1 MLLSVSLTSI
11 GIIGYLSWN
20 RSRAALTATL
30 FEHLTSLRTS
40 KGHHIEAY
48 FEDVS
53 NQLHLFSEDREI
65 ISSMV
70 EFNKGFKRLNR
81 QHVSEEIKDAVQEF
95 YENEYFPR
103 LTENLSGEPT
113 YESYHPDTQAAEYLQ
128 YHYIVTNEHPIG
140 EKDLLFDAEDGSD
153 YSEFHR
159 RHHPFFEDV
168 IKKSGYE
175 DLFLIN
181 HKTGDIVYSTHKEVD
196 FGTNIDTGPY
206 RRSSLAEVVEKVRDN
221 PEKGAIQ
228 IADFK
233 IYRPS
238 FGKPAVFLA
247 APIYNGPHFI
257 GIIAVELALEKL
269 DRVISDEGDWEGDGL
284 GKTGEVYLVGPDFLM
299 RSDSRFV
306 VETSK
311 HLHHSEETEHSQ
323 HSEIE
328 KHAENSENSEDSDES
343 EAAASREDSQES
355 ENSENAEKTENSET
369 PKRYRDYLMGGHH
382 NSEQTLNLIENLGT
396 TVLLQK
402 VDTEAV
408 REAFEGNEGIQTLK
422 GYRGIEVLSSY
433 APLDIHLEGMELAIV
448 AEMELDEVYRPIYN
462 LQTYLL
468 ISTVLLI
475 LFITAIAIAIAT
487 RFVKPIETLIEAVDR
502 VKDGDFDTEVKM
514 DTEDEFSTLT
524 TEFNKMIDSIR
535 NQRTLVQQKDREND
549 ALLLNILPNSIATR
563 LRKGEAEIADYLPQ
577 VAVLVA
583 EVKGFNSG
591 ASQAKEVAKTVKILN
606 EIVQA
611 FDEAADRLDV
621 EKIKTLGEHYIAAC
635 GATKPHLDRE
645 KRIADFAV
653 EMTQI
658 LRKINVEKD
667 LSLTVKISIHTG
679 TAIAAILG
687 RKRFTYDVWGEAID
701 IAVSLNEYANP
712 DTILATQD
720 AYERLKD
727 LYAFE
732 TGQVLSFKDKE
743 ALQTW
748 VLKNDTNTNQFLT
761 DLAKQN
767 SPKQEPQTILPPTMR
782 SNGNSD
788 EGRNSAN
795 KTPTSQAVS
804 SSITESST
812 SPLHKSEERSPQN
825 PRDMVQIA
833 FDNPKLKRQEKSS
846 ESKKLW
852 TKITDPFKRSQNS
865 DRS

>member
-20 RSRAALTATL
+20 RSRAALTETL

-48 FEDVS
+48 FQDVS
-53 NQLHLFSEDREI
+53 NQLHLFAEDREI

-81 QHVSEEIKDAVQEF
+81 QHVSEEVKESVQEF
-95 YENEYFPR
+95 YEQEYFPR

-113 YESYHPDTQAAEYLQ
+113 YENYHPETQAAEYLQ
-128 YHYIVTNEHPIG
+128 YHYIVANEHPIG

-206 RRSSLAEVVEKVRDN
+206 RRSSLAAVVEKVRDN

-238 FGKPAVFLA
+238 FGRPAVFLA

-284 GKTGEVYLVGPDFLM
+284 GKTGEVYLVGPDLLM

-306 VETSK
+306 VETSEHSSHSGESEHSSHSEK
-311 HLHHSEETEHSQ
+311 TESSQESDLAEESHSEEGQ
-323 HSEIE
+323 HSE
-328 KHAENSENSEDSDES
+328 
-343 EAAASREDSQES
+343 ES
-355 ENSENAEKTENSET
+355 ENTEITEVAETET
-369 PKRYRDYLMGGHH
+369 PKRYRDYLLGGHH

-408 REAFEGNEGIQTLK
+408 REAFEGNEGIKTIK
-422 GYRGIEVLSSY
+422 GYRGVEVLSSY

-448 AEMELDEVYRPIYN
+448 AEMEIDEVYRPIYN

-475 LFITAIAIAIAT
+475 LLITLIAIAIAT
-487 RFVKPIETLIEAVDR
+487 RFVKPIETLVEAVDR
-502 VKDGDFDTEVKM
+502 VKDGDLDTEVNM

-524 TEFNKMIDSIR
+524 NEFNKMIESIR

-549 ALLLNILPNSIATR
+549 ALLLNILPTSIATR
-563 LRKGEAEIADYLPQ
+563 LRKGETEIVDYLPQ
-577 VAVLVA
+577 VAVLVS
-583 EVKGFNSG
+583 EIKGINSV
-591 ASQAKEVAKTVKILN
+591 ASQGKDVAKIVKVLN
-606 EIVQA
+606 EIIQA

-621 EKIKTLGEHYIAAC
+621 EKIKTLGGNYIAAC

-653 EMTQI
+653 EMFQI
-658 LRKINVEKD
+658 LRKINTEKD
-667 LSLTVKISIHTG
+667 LTLSIKIGIHSGTG
-679 TAIAAILG
+679 IAAILG
-687 RKRFTYDVWGEAID
+687 KKRFTYDLWGEAID
-701 IAVSLNEYANP
+701 TAVTLNEYAAPN
-712 DTILATQD
+712 TILVTQD

-727 LYAFE
+727 LYIFE
-732 TGQVLSFKDKE
+732 TGQILSFKEKGDV
-743 ALQTW
+743 QTW
-748 VLKNDTNTNQFLT
+748 LLRNDTNANQFLT
-761 DLAKQN
+761 DLAQQTT
-767 SPKQEPQTILPPTMR
+767 SKQEPKTLLPAAANR
-782 SNGNSD
+782 NGKS
-788 EGRNSAN
+788 GTYKNSAN
-795 KTPTSQAVS
+795 GMLTHQTVSTHTTDGKTKPN
-804 SSITESST
+804 
-812 SPLHKSEERSPQN
+812 PEEAKHQN

-833 FDNPKLKRQEKSS
+833 FDNPRLKRQEKSS
-846 ESKKLW
+846 ESKKIW
-852 TKITDPFKRSQNS
+852 TKITDPFKR
-865 DRS
+865 

>member
-20 RSRAALTATL
+20 RSRAALTNTL

-81 QHVSEEIKDAVQEF
+81 QHVSEEIKDAVEEF

-113 YESYHPDTQAAEYLQ
+113 YENYHPETQAAEYLQ
-128 YHYIVTNEHPIG
+128 YHYIVANEHPIG
-140 EKDLLFDAEDGSD
+140 DKDLLFDAEDGSD

-206 RRSSLAEVVEKVRDN
+206 RRSSLAAVVEKVRDN

-238 FGKPAVFLA
+238 FGRPAVFLA

-306 VETSK
+306 VATSEHSEGSEHSEK
-311 HLHHSEETEHSQ
+311 PESSKESEHSEE
-323 HSEIE
+323 
-328 KHAENSENSEDSDES
+328 SENPEE
-343 EAAASREDSQES
+343 
-355 ENSENAEKTENSET
+355 SENAEEAKNTETAKIEESKT
-369 PKRYRDYLMGGHH
+369 PKRYRDYLVGGHH
-382 NSEQTLNLIENLGT
+382 NSEQTLDLIENLGT

-402 VDTEAV
+402 VDTESV
-408 REAFEGNEGIQTLK
+408 REAFEGNEGIKTIK

-433 APLDIHLEGMELAIV
+433 APLDIHLEGIELAIV

-475 LFITAIAIAIAT
+475 LVITFVAIAIAT
-487 RFVKPIETLIEAVDR
+487 RFVKPIATLIEAVDR
-502 VKDGDFDTEVKM
+502 VKDGDFDTEVRM

-524 TEFNKMIDSIR
+524 QEFNKMIDSIR
-535 NQRTLVQQKDREND
+535 NQRALVQQKDREND
-549 ALLLNILPNSIATR
+549 ALLLNILPDSIAMR

-583 EVKGFNSG
+583 EVKGFNIGS
-591 ASQAKEVAKTVKILN
+591 SQGKEVAKIVKILN

-621 EKIKTLGEHYIAAC
+621 EKIKTLGKHYIAAC

-658 LRKINVEKD
+658 VRKINFEKD
-667 LSLTVKISIHTG
+667 LRLTIKIGIHTG
-679 TAIAAILG
+679 IAIAAILG

-701 IAVSLNEYANP
+701 TAIYLNESADPN
-712 DTILATQD
+712 TILATQD

-727 LYAFE
+727 LYDFE
-732 TGQVLSFKDKE
+732 TGQILSFKEKGN
-743 ALQTW
+743 LQTW
-748 VLKNDTNTNQFLT
+748 VLKNDANTNQFLT
-761 DLAKQN
+761 DLAKQT
-767 SPKQEPQTILPPTMR
+767 SPKQEMQQILPQTMR
-782 SNGNSD
+782 SNGNS
-788 EGRNSAN
+788 ESSKNPPE
-795 KTPTSQAVS
+795 KQAVS
-804 SSITESST
+804 ASVTESLSNST
-812 SPLHKSEERSPQN
+812 HQSQETHQQN

-833 FDNPKLKRQEKSS
+833 FDNPKFKRQDKSS

-852 TKITDPFKRSQNS
+852 TKLTHPFKRSQNP